1 MRTATV
7 AISAEAL
14 GIMGELNRKT
24 LEYSKTRKQ
33 FGSAIGS
40 FQVLQHRMNLI
51 LLWPYEQVK
60 SLLYR
65 AVCGLAEDSDDMEC
79 IVHALKALVGKT
91 GKQIFGEAIQIHG
104 GMGITDE
111 LDIGHYAKRLMM
123 INTTFGEGS
132 SSRKQSFAL

>member
-1 MRTATV
+1 MVDTFMA
-7 AISAEAL
+7 
-14 GIMGELNRKT
+14 
-24 LEYSKTRKQ
+24 
-33 FGSAIGS
+33 
-40 FQVLQHRMNLI
+40 
-51 LLWPYEQVK
+51 YEQVK

-65 AVCGLAEDSDDMEC
+65 AVCGLAEDSDDIEC

-123 INTTFGEGS
+123 INTKHLVERIIIKGNLIIC
-132 SSRKQSFAL
+132 AMAVIP